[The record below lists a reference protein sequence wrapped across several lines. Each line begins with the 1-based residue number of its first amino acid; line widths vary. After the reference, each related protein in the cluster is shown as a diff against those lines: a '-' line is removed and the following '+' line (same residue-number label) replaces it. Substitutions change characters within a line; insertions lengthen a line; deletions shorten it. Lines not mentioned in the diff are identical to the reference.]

1 MISSTLEHLEKS
13 PFLERL
19 EKKGYEVIYFT
30 GQVDDYLM
38 QYMMDYQDKK
48 FQNVFEEGLKLGK
61 ESKAKE
67 LEESFKELTKW
78 WKSALA
84 RENVDDVRIS
94 NSLDDTACV
103 VDIKTWMESKYEK
116 YNAGLSGW
124 FESLRMIWEN

>member
-1 MISSTLEHLEKS
+1 
-13 PFLERL
+13 
-19 EKKGYEVIYFT
+19 
-30 GQVDDYLM
+30 M

-94 NSLDDTACV
+94 NGLDDTACV
-103 VDIKTWMESKYEK
+103 VDIKTWMERKYETC
-116 YNAGLSGW
+116 NAGLSGW
-124 FESLRMIWEN
+124 FESLWMIWEN